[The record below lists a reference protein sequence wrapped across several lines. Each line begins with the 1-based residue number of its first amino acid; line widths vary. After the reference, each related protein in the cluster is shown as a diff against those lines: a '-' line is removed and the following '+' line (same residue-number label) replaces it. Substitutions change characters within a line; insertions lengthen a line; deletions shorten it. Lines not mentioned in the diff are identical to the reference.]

1 MARQLYKFTD
11 KIYGFF
17 DKKPVLKTYLKIIIL
32 IILIGFGLYLR
43 ALPAFKYGL
52 ELHANDPWIEYW
64 QANYTYTHGLA
75 SWYSLTKQNPATHIF
90 WYPWGRDF
98 TTSSYPGTPIWTAA
112 TYYLVSF
119 TGLNIKEWI
128 ILQPLV
134 FAAIAMIA
142 IYLAANEISRGNTFA
157 AILSVF
163 IYAVVP
169 AASDRNIIGFVEKEG
184 IAIGFIFL
192 FIYFYSKLTKSL
204 KSKTN
209 NTTLL
214 KYAILSS
221 LTMASVGWFWGGF
234 VYVFGSFIL
243 FLVIYPLF
251 GAKDIDNRFMKYNL
265 LIIVLSLLF
274 VGLSPNIMH
283 IMGFYPFKLSIGA
296 MLIGLLIFPIL
307 FYILYAEHKKIG
319 LRKPLLTPA
328 RYFVLLVF
336 TAIIGVVLISSGII
350 HIGARYAWALGLH
363 FVNAPPLVQSV
374 EEHQPALQAN
384 GPIGVLT
391 TWGTGLT
398 WLFFASPLFM
408 AILGAIY
415 LLYKG
420 GPDRVYLA
428 IAFLVAFYAYMN
440 VTYFEATAAA
450 FGLLVAGIFTGYL
463 ASKAIPSRE
472 EVMLWKRGRIRV
484 TSKSEFRTLAGIL
497 LILVLINLG
506 FSAAYTYDNHSRMI
520 YSIMAGYAPVGAR
533 NDAWY
538 RLIDFINKNLSKDSV
553 IITWWD
559 YGYPISVNTH
569 RATVA
574 DGATLNGT
582 QISIL
587 AKILTARNS
596 TEAVD
601 LMKKLKVPFNKTYIM
616 VFDVFRFV
624 KRGNNTYLVVPV
636 VTRIGG
642 IVGMIDIPKSIWM
655 IRIGGRDP
663 GNYLYLYVAGQ
674 NNVFISPRFDDP
686 ENLPLIYKLMVDG
699 ILYLNILDK
708 NHTYYFAWYTGSVT
722 ELSYQYNIVRERL
735 GIKYEVDVTSTRTIM
750 PIERP
755 LANDPY
761 IKPYMV
767 IARPFEGL
775 SSGDTSLV
783 EVIVLYQVVMPSK

>member
-1 MARQLYKFTD
+1 MMRQLYKLTD

-17 DKKPVLKTYLKIIIL
+17 DKKPALKTYLKIAIL

-64 QANYTYTHGLA
+64 QANYTYTHGLG
-75 SWYSLTKQNPATHIF
+75 SWYGLTKENPATHIF
-90 WYPWGRDF
+90 WYPIGRDF

-119 TGLNIKEWI
+119 TGLTLKQWI
-128 ILQPLV
+128 ILQPLI

-142 IYLAANEISRGNTFA
+142 IYLAANEISGGNTYA
-157 AILSVF
+157 ALLSVL

-184 IAIGFIFL
+184 IALGFIFL
-192 FIYFYSKLTKSL
+192 FIYFYSKLVKSIRN
-204 KSKTN
+204 KAEER
-209 NTTLL
+209 TLL
-214 KYAILSS
+214 KYSILSAIF
-221 LTMASVGWFWGGF
+221 MAAVGWFWGGYM
-234 VYVFGSFIL
+234 YVLGSFIL
-243 FLVIYPLF
+243 FLVVYPLF
-251 GAKDIDNRFMKYNL
+251 GAKEINKMFMKYNL
-265 LIIVLSLLF
+265 LVVVLSLIF
-274 VGLSPNIMH
+274 VAFSPAILKNMGL
-283 IMGFYPFKLSIGA
+283 YPFRLSVGA
-296 MLIGLLIFPIL
+296 VMLGALVFPIV
-307 FYILYAEHKKIG
+307 FYLLYTEYRRIG
-319 LRKPLLTPA
+319 LRKPLLTPT
-328 RYFVLLVF
+328 RYFLLLVLV
-336 TAIIGVVLISSGII
+336 AIVGVVLISLDII

-363 FVNAPPLVQSV
+363 FIKAPPLVQSI

-384 GPIGVLT
+384 GLIGILT

-408 AILGAIY
+408 AIFGAIY

-420 GPDRVYLA
+420 EPDKVYLA
-428 IAFLVAFYAYMN
+428 IGFLVAFYAYMN
-440 VTYFEATAAA
+440 ATYFEATAAA
-450 FGLLVAGIFTGYL
+450 YGLLVAGIFTGHL

-472 EVMLWKRGRIRV
+472 EVMLWKKGKVRIS
-484 TSKSEFRTLAGIL
+484 SKSEFRILSGVL

-506 FSAAYTYDNHSRMI
+506 FSAVYTYDNHNRMI
-520 YSIMAGYAPVGAR
+520 YSIMAAYAPIGAR

-538 RLIDFINKNLSKDSV
+538 RLIDFINKNLSRDSV
-553 IITWWD
+553 VIAWWD

-569 RATVA
+569 RATIA

-587 AKILTARNS
+587 GKILTAKNS
-596 TEAVD
+596 TEAVN
-601 LMKKLKVPFNKTYIM
+601 LMRKLKVPFNKTYIM
-616 VFDVFRFV
+616 TFDVFRFV

-642 IVGMIDIPKSIWM
+642 IVGMVDIPKSIWM

-686 ENLPLIYKLMVDG
+686 ENLPLIYKLLVDG
-699 ILYLNILDK
+699 ILYLNTLDK

-735 GIKYEVDVTSTRTIM
+735 GIKYEVDVTSTRTLM